1 MSKLFVH
8 PASNPLAAS
17 VCIALLTWSNF
28 AGAQAAAPANPA
40 VPDAQTKPETRA
52 PKLVDPDEPRLIR
65 GNDKTIAAPS
75 PTKPVAGP
83 ASSLKFENAP
93 LADVVHVILREIVK
107 ADHIIHPPLNGAVTL
122 STQNNVSADQ
132 ALLLLEAALQA
143 NGYQMVVDNRGVY
156 HVGKPESLR
165 AISPA
170 VRQVSSAPL
179 PPGHGAIVVPLKF
192 IGAGE
197 MAAILRSMAPEGA
210 VVRVDT
216 VRNLLVM
223 VGSRTQAEGW
233 LDLVNTFDVDLLKGM
248 SVGVFPLKHVTTR
261 EVEAALRLLNVAS
274 GGTGAPTSGAGT
286 STAAATRPGGAAAA
300 AATGRVGATTAAG
313 AALVGGESALP
324 SNFPLY
330 GALRV
335 LPIERLNSVL
345 IVTPR
350 AAYLDQAREWIEK
363 LDQPGNSGS
372 EPQLFVYRVQNGAA
386 RHLADV
392 LNGLFGAMGTQVQG
406 SNSGVAPGLQPTS
419 AGSNRQGTVSG
430 TTSAGTTLAAGAG
443 QSTVQGS
450 GITSVALPSGL
461 RIIGDELNNSVLVYG
476 TPREYQQIETTLKR
490 LDISPTQVLIEAS
503 IIEVTLNDDLKYG
516 IQWYFNDRRGS
527 NTGTGILS
535 NVASTVQSNPAGG
548 PVFGA
553 ASTGFSYT
561 LRNSLGNVQAVLNA
575 LASKSLVK
583 VISSPS
589 LMVLDNHTASIAVG
603 NQTPIQSGTTV
614 TTGGNVTTS
623 IQYKDT
629 GVSLS
634 VTPSVNAGNMVTMLL
649 NQMVTD
655 VGPVDTEGNTGQ
667 RSFLQRQITS
677 KVAVRAGETL
687 VLGGLIRDNSST
699 GNAGVPGLK
708 DVPVFGHLFG
718 STTNSGSRTEL
729 LVVITPQV
737 VRTTDDVRE
746 VSADLRD
753 RMRNLPLPAAEVVV
767 PPATKP

>member
-1 MSKLFVH
+1 M
-8 PASNPLAAS
+8 
-17 VCIALLTWSNF
+17 
-28 AGAQAAAPANPA
+28 
-40 VPDAQTKPETRA
+40 
-52 PKLVDPDEPRLIR
+52 R
-65 GNDKTIAAPS
+65 GNDKTIAAPA
-75 PTKPVAGP
+75 PVKPVAGP
-83 ASSLKFENAP
+83 AASLKFESAP
-93 LADVVHVILREIVK
+93 LADVVHVVMREIVK

-132 ALLLLEAALQA
+132 ALQLLEAALQA

-156 HVGKPESLR
+156 HIGKPESLR

-170 VRQVSSAPL
+170 VRQVTSAPL

-216 VRNLLVM
+216 VRNLLVL

-274 GGTGAPTSGAGT
+274 GGTGSAATAGAGV
-286 STAAATRPGGAAAA
+286 AARAGVAGAAANNA

-313 AALVGGESALP
+313 AAQVGGESVLP

-392 LNGLFGAMGTQVQG
+392 LNGLFGAVGTQVQG
-406 SNSGVAPGLQPTS
+406 TNSGVAPGLQQTS
-419 AGSNRQGTVSG
+419 AGANRQGTVSG
-430 TTSAGTTLAAGAG
+430 TTSAGTALAAGAG
-443 QSTVQGS
+443 QSTLQGT
-450 GITSVALPSGL
+450 GVTSVALPSGL

-476 TPREYQQIETTLKR
+476 SPREYQQIEATLKR

-535 NVASTVQSNPAGG
+535 NVGSTVQSNPATG
-548 PVFGA
+548 PVFAA

-699 GNAGVPGLK
+699 GNSGVPGLK
-708 DVPVFGHLFG
+708 DVPLFGHLFG
-718 STTNSGSRTEL
+718 STANSGSRTEL

-737 VRTTDDVRE
+737 VRTDDNLRD

-753 RMRNLPLPAAEVVV
+753 RMRNLPLPAAE
-767 PPATKP
+767 PAQRQP

>member
-1 MSKLFVH
+1 MFNSHAHFKKSIVVVGVY
-8 PASNPLAAS
+8 AA
-17 VCIALLTWSNF
+17 IAFFTV
-28 AGAQAAAPANPA
+28 AGAQTGAPAATPDPLPKEAPSKDAPLNEPPVKPA
-40 VPDAQTKPETRA
+40 GPAG
-52 PKLVDPDEPRLIR
+52 KLTDPDEPRLIR
-65 GNDKTIAAPS
+65 GNDKTIAAP
-75 PTKPVAGP
+75 PATKPVAGP
-83 ASSLKFENAP
+83 AASLKFENAP

-107 ADHIIHPPLNGAVTL
+107 VDHIIHPPLNGAVTL

-143 NGYQMVVDNRGVY
+143 NGYQMVVDNRGLY

-170 VRQVSSAPL
+170 VRQVTSAPL

-197 MAAILRSMAPEGA
+197 MASILRTMAPEGA

-216 VRNLLVM
+216 VRNLIVM

-274 GGTGAPTSGAGT
+274 GGTPGAASGGASGAAPRPGV
-286 STAAATRPGGAAAA
+286 AAAANNA

-335 LPIERLNSVL
+335 LPIERLNSIL

-392 LNGLFGAMGTQVQG
+392 LNGLFGAVGSTVQG
-406 SNSGVAPGLQPTS
+406 SNSGVVPGLQQTS
-419 AGSNRQGTVSG
+419 AGANRQAGAAGFGGG
-430 TTSAGTTLAAGAG
+430 TTAGTTLGAGAG
-443 QSTVQGS
+443 QSTVQGT
-450 GITSVALPSGL
+450 GVTSVSLPSGL

-476 TPREYQQIETTLKR
+476 TPREYQQIEATLKR

-503 IIEVTLNDDLKYG
+503 IIEVSLTDDLKYG
-516 IQWYFNDRRGS
+516 VQWLFDEQKGS
-527 NTGTGILS
+527 GTGTGVL
-535 NVASTVQSNPAGG
+535 STVAGG
-548 PVFGA
+548 VLGGTP
-553 ASTGFSYT
+553 SGFSYT
-561 LRNSLGNVQAVLNA
+561 LRNSAGGVRAVLNA
-575 LASKSLVK
+575 LAEKSLVK

-603 NQTPIQSGTTV
+603 NQQPIRSSETV
-614 TTGGNVTTS
+614 TTGGNVTTA

-649 NQMVTD
+649 NQAVTD
-655 VGPVDTEGNTGQ
+655 VGAVDTATGQ
-667 RSFLQRQITS
+667 RSFLQRQIGS

-687 VLGGLIRDNSST
+687 VLGGLIRDNSTT
-699 GNAGVPGLK
+699 GNAGLPGLK
-708 DVPVFGHLFG
+708 DIPLFG
-718 STTNSGSRTEL
+718 GLFGQQTSNGSRTEL

-737 VRTTDDVRE
+737 VRTTDDLRE

-753 RMRNLPLPAAEVVV
+753 RMRSLPR
-767 PPATKP
+767 

>member
-1 MSKLFVH
+1 MSKLSVH
-8 PASNPLAAS
+8 PAPHLLAAS
-17 VCIALLTWSNF
+17 VCIALLTWSSL
-28 AGAQAAAPANPA
+28 AGAQAAAPASPV
-40 VPDAQTKPETRA
+40 VPEAQTMSEPRA

-65 GNDKTIAAPS
+65 GNDKTIAAPT

-83 ASSLKFENAP
+83 AASLKFESAP
-93 LADVVHVILREIVK
+93 LADVVHVVLREIVK

-197 MAAILRSMAPEGA
+197 MASIIRSMAPEGA

-261 EVEAALRLLNVAS
+261 EVEAALRLLNMAS
-274 GGTGAPTSGAGT
+274 GGSAAAGGAGGAASGA
-286 STAAATRPGGAAAA
+286 APGAAAA
-300 AATGRVGATTAAG
+300 RPGTAAAGRVGATTAAG
-313 AALVGGESALP
+313 AALVGGESVLP
-324 SNFPLY
+324 TNFPLF

-335 LPIERLNSVL
+335 LPIERLNSIL

-392 LNGLFGAMGTQVQG
+392 LNGLFGAAGTQVQG
-406 SNSGVAPGLQPTS
+406 TNSGVAPGLQQTNV
-419 AGSNRQGTVSG
+419 NRQGVAG
-430 TTSAGTTLAAGAG
+430 AVAGTSAGTTLGAGAG
-443 QSTVQGS
+443 QSAVQGS
-450 GITSVALPSGL
+450 GLTSVSLPSGL

-476 TPREYQQIETTLKR
+476 TPREYQQIEATLKR

-503 IIEVTLNDDLKYG
+503 IIEVSLTDDLQYG
-516 IQWYFNDRRGS
+516 VQWLFDEQKGS
-527 NTGTGILS
+527 GTGTGVL
-535 NVASTVQSNPAGG
+535 STVAGG
-548 PVFGA
+548 VLGGTPA
-553 ASTGFSYT
+553 GFSYT
-561 LRNSLGNVQAVLNA
+561 LRNSLGGVRAVLNA
-575 LASKSLVK
+575 LAEKSLVK

-603 NQTPIQSGTTV
+603 NQQPIRSSETI

-649 NQMVTD
+649 NQAVTD
-655 VGPVDTEGNTGQ
+655 VGAQDIATGQ
-667 RSFLQRQITS
+667 RSFLQRQISS
-677 KVAVRAGETL
+677 KVAVRSGETL
-687 VLGGLIRDNSST
+687 VLGGLIRDNST
-699 GNAGVPGLK
+699 DGNAGLPGLK
-708 DVPVFGHLFG
+708 DIPLFG
-718 STTNSGSRTEL
+718 GLFGQQTNRGSRTEL

-737 VRTTDDVRE
+737 VRTTDDLRE

-753 RMRNLPLPAAEVVV
+753 RMKSLPMLAPASLPATQPLAQ
-767 PPATKP
+767 